1 MELKKSHRAN
11 LDKRKAANF
20 AVGLII
26 SLSLVLISFEWTT
39 KTAGLSDLSRAPEIP
54 FINEMME
61 ITRRDE
67 VKPPPRPELPSIVE
81 TIQLVEDNIELEEVD
96 FSSEVT
102 RDTRVDLTI
111 YSDPE
116 PEVVQD
122 EVERYF
128 VEIMPTFNGGD
139 PRVEFSRFIASK
151 MRYPADAAQNGIQGR
166 VYIKFV
172 VNSQGELENV
182 EIYRGVHPDLD
193 NEALR
198 VIKNSPLWEPGIQS
212 GRKVSVTYIFP
223 INFLLHH

>member
-1 MELKKSHRAN
+1 MEPKKSHRAN
-11 LDKRKAANF
+11 LEKRKTANF
-20 AVGLII
+20 VVGLII
-26 SLSLVLISFEWTT
+26 SLSLVLISFEWTNSN
-39 KTAGLSDLSRAPEIP
+39 AGLPDLNRSPEIP

-67 VKPPPRPELPSIVE
+67 VKSPPRQELPAIVE
-81 TIQLVEDNIELEEVD
+81 TIQLVNDNIELEEID
-96 FSSEVT
+96 FIGEVT
-102 RDTRVDLTI
+102 RDTWVDFKI
-111 YSDPE
+111 YTNPE

-139 PRVEFSRFIASK
+139 PGVEFNRYILSK
-151 MRYPADAAQNGIQGR
+151 MHYPENAAQNGIQGR

-172 VNSQGELENV
+172 VNSKGELEKA

-198 VIKNSPLWEPGIQS
+198 VIKTSPLWEPGIQS